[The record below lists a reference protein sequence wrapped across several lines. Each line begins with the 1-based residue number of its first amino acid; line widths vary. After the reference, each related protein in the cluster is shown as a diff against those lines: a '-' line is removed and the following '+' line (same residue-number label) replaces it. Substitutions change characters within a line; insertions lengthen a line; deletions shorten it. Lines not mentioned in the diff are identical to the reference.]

1 MSVTVKLNFVRHSA
15 RKIQPVARIFR
26 GKNLERSIIESSLM
40 NQDSAYF
47 LNKAFKMAKAAATAK
62 EFNTDK
68 LVISAIST
76 TTGPKIRRVRPN
88 ARGRANAY
96 KKHLAHILVTVDE
109 GKITEVKKPTKKTKS
124 QITQPR
130 EIS

>member
-15 RKIQPVARIFR
+15 RKIQPIARMFR
-26 GKNLERSIIESSLM
+26 GKSLENSIIESSLM
-40 NQDSAYF
+40 SQDSAYF

-62 EFNTDK
+62 EFDANK
-68 LVISAIST
+68 LVISAISA

-96 KKHLAHILVTVDE
+96 KKHLAHILVTVNE
-109 GKITEVKKPTKKTKS
+109 AKEAEPKKPTKKVKAK
-124 QITQPR
+124 
-130 EIS
+130 

>member
-1 MSVTVKLNFVRHSA
+1 MAVTVKLNFVRHSA

-26 GKNLERSIIESSLM
+26 GKSLEKSIQESSLM
-40 NQDSAYF
+40 SQHSAHF
-47 LNKAFKMAKAAATAK
+47 LNKAFKMAKAAAAAK

-68 LVISAIST
+68 LVIAAISA

-109 GKITEVKKPTKKTKS
+109 LKNEKPRQSTKKENS
-124 QITQPR
+124 
-130 EIS
+130 

>member
-40 NQDSAYF
+40 SQDSASF
-47 LNKAFKMAKAAATAK
+47 LNKAFKMAKAAASAK
-62 EFNTDK
+62 EFDADK
-68 LVISAIST
+68 LIISAISA

-96 KKHLAHILVTVDE
+96 KKHLAHILVTVE
-109 GKITEVKKPTKKTKS
+109 PAKEPVTTKS
-124 QITQPR
+124 TKAKNR
-130 EIS
+130 KAT

>member
-26 GKNLERSIIESSLM
+26 GKSLERSIIESSLM
-40 NQDSAYF
+40 SQDSAYF

-62 EFNTDK
+62 EFDTDK
-68 LVISAIST
+68 LVITTIST

-96 KKHLAHILVTVDE
+96 KKHLAHILVTVE
-109 GKITEVKKPTKKTKS
+109 PAKEEKSTKKNKQS
-124 QITQPR
+124 TQVR